1 MKSICFLIFGL
12 TMIAHPGWLTNMVE
26 AQKIASEKHQ
36 PILLNFSGSDWCGP
50 CIRMEKDFF
59 EAASFKAYAAEHL
72 VLLNAD
78 FPRNKKNKLAENQLK
93 HNEKLAE
100 QYNNEGKFPLTLLL
114 DAEGKVLKRWEGCPD
129 TNPETFIKEIA
140 VFTGSSN

>member
-1 MKSICFLIFGL
+1 MKSICILIVSL
-12 TMIAHPGWLTNMVE
+12 TMIAHTGWLTNMDE
-26 AQKIASEKHQ
+26 AKKIAAEKHQ

-59 EAASFKAYAAEHL
+59 EAASFESYAAEHL

-78 FPRNKKNKLAENQLK
+78 FPRNKKNKLTESQLK
-93 HNEKLAE
+93 HNEILADR
-100 QYNNEGKFPLTLLL
+100 YNKEGKFPLTLLI
-114 DAEGKVLKRWEGCPD
+114 DAEGKALKSWEGCPN

-140 VFTGSSN
+140 AFTGTSN

>member
-1 MKSICFLIFGL
+1 
-12 TMIAHPGWLTNMVE
+12 MIAHPGWLTNMVE

>member
-1 MKSICFLIFGL
+1 MKSICILIVSL
-12 TMIAHPGWLTNMVE
+12 TMIAHTGWLTNMDE
-26 AQKIASEKHQ
+26 AKKIAAEKHQ

-59 EAASFKAYAAEHL
+59 EAASFKSYAAEHL

-78 FPRNKKNKLAENQLK
+78 FPRNKKNKLTESQLK
-93 HNEKLAE
+93 HNEILADR
-100 QYNNEGKFPLTLLL
+100 YNKEGKFPLTLLI
-114 DAEGKVLKRWEGCPD
+114 DAEGKVLKSWEGCPN

-140 VFTGSSN
+140 AFTGTSN